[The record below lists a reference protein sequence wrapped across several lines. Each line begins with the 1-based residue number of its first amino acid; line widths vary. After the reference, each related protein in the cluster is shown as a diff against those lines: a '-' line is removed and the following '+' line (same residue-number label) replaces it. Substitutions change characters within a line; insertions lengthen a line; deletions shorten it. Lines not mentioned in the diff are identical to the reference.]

1 MAEKSTH
8 LKIVKGHS
16 KKVTC
21 PLCQQTAESPHT
33 PFCSRRCAQLDLGK
47 WLTGDYAIP
56 AYEAMDDSDFETLIA
71 AHEAQQAIQAD
82 DDS

>member
-1 MAEKSTH
+1 MH

-16 KKVTC
+16 QKVTC
-21 PLCQQTAESPHT
+21 PLCQQTAKSPHT

-56 AYEAMDDSDFETLIA
+56 AYEAMDDSDVETLLA
-71 AHEAQQAIQAD
+71 AHEAHQAIEAD
-82 DDS
+82 DES